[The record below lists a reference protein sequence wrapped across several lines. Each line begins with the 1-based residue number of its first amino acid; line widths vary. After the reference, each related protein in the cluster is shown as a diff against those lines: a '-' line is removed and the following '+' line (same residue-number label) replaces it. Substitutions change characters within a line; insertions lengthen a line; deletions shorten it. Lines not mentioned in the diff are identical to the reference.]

1 MNTQDK
7 TKVPIA
13 QEELKTGGM
22 DARSD
27 ADEQSMKSGIEPLK
41 LVTPPMTSG
50 GPGGPKF
57 TQALTTQT
65 EYLAG

>member
-1 MNTQDK
+1 MSTQDK